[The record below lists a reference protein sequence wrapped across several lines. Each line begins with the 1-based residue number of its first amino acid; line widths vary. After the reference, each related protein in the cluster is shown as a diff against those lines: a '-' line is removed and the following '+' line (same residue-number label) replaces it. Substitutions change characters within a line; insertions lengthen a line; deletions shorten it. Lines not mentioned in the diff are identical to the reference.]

1 MKDVRDALMIG
12 NKTDGSTV
20 RRPLS
25 PHLQVY
31 RPQLTSVLS
40 IMNRLSGIA
49 TSVGTL
55 LLVWWLVASAGS
67 PGGFASMQWFMG
79 SFVGIVL
86 LMGWTVALVY
96 HFVGGLRHLAWDAGY
111 GFDIPEVYA
120 SGWTA
125 VAATAVL
132 SLLIWIVAFVV
143 YL

>member
-1 MKDVRDALMIG
+1 MLDVRDAMMIG
-12 NKTDGSTV
+12 TKTDGGPV

-67 PGGFASMQWFMG
+67 PGGFATMQWFMG
-79 SFVGIVL
+79 SIVGMVL
-86 LMGWTVALVY
+86 LFGWTVALVY
-96 HFVGGLRHLAWDAGY
+96 HFVGGMRHLTWDAGY
-111 GFDIPEVYA
+111 GFDLPQVYA
-120 SGWTA
+120 SGWAA
-125 VAATAVL
+125 VAATVVCTVVIWVVA
-132 SLLIWIVAFVV
+132 LLVWR
-143 YL
+143 